1 MMAPAATALADTMV
15 VMPHALLRRTE
26 SAHSDSQDSSQASTQ
41 DCLALCPPTPNVQAL
56 VRACNC
62 LGCAYLVCSIVTFC
76 SSAYTGPGSAL
87 DVVLFVSDVVC
98 VDVSSALFVM
108 AGCTVASVLRTS
120 APDKQTRIARQAAL
134 VMLLDLYG
142 ATLCALVLGSLHAL
156 MLARFRWADV
166 AFTAVDGLTTL
177 RTLDFRQSAAAPHPY
192 NVTAWP
198 LQSLLWCV
206 LSTPGLLR
214 MEGWLAERAPQLADT
229 VVCLCSVL
237 GITLFTAFGS
247 MQTSSNIFYAN
258 ASSVTYRSLEFN
270 LGVHAVF
277 LLGRHAALVAAL
289 RHVCRHA
296 APYVAVLVGT
306 VWFSEIGR
314 PLSARTDDNCLRLY
328 HRSSCLQ
335 DHHGF
340 FLRGCV
346 LALFALLCIN
356 TGPPEQLARE
366 LRVASALLPAMAFC
380 WPLCIAVKLVLDV
393 TFGAALVGQNRPVV
407 LVMCAAALGVLS
419 MWYVSI
425 VQPKLSAGASRA
437 LRRGATGP
445 APPPDS
451 PRTPLV

>member
-1 MMAPAATALADTMV
+1 MTAPADTLV
-15 VMPHALLRRTE
+15 LLPHALLQRTE
-26 SAHSDSQDSSQASTQ
+26 SGDSHSSQSS
-41 DCLALCPPTPNVQAL
+41 LAFCPPTPNVQAL

-87 DVVLFVSDVVC
+87 DVVLCMSDVVC
-98 VDVSSALFVM
+98 VDVCSALFVM
-108 AGCTVASVLRTS
+108 AGCTVASVLNTS
-120 APDKQTRIARQAAL
+120 MPEKQRHIARQAAL
-134 VMLLDLYG
+134 VMLLDLYA

-156 MLARFRWADV
+156 MLARFRWSDV
-166 AFTAVDGLTTL
+166 AFTAVDGFTTL
-177 RTLDFRQSAAAPHPY
+177 RMLDFRQSAAAPHPY

-198 LQSLLWCV
+198 LQSMLWCV
-206 LSTPGLLR
+206 LSTPGLLS
-214 MEGWLAERAPQLADT
+214 MEAWLAERAPLLADT
-229 VVCLCSVL
+229 VVCLFSVL
-237 GITLFTAFGS
+237 GIILFTAFGS

-277 LLGRHAALVAAL
+277 LLHRHATLVAAL
-289 RHVCRHA
+289 RRVCRHA

-306 VWFSEIGR
+306 VWFAEIGR
-314 PLSARTDDNCLRLY
+314 PLPARTDDNCLRLY

-340 FLRGCV
+340 FMRGCV
-346 LALFALLCIN
+346 LALFVLLCTD
-356 TGPPEQLARE
+356 TGPPERLARE
-366 LRVASALLPAMAFC
+366 LRIASALLPAMAFC

-393 TFGAALVGQNRPVV
+393 TFGAALVSQNRPVV
-407 LVMCAAALGVLS
+407 VVMCAAALGVLS
-419 MWYVSI
+419 VWYVTF
-425 VQPKLSAGASRA
+425 VQHHFSARVTRA
-437 LRRGATGP
+437 VRRDATGP